1 MTTFTFTLKE
11 KNHLPTMSAVT
22 VLFPWSI
29 NNDGVINIQDE
40 IKVIKNLAIEYD
52 PGSKGR
58 NSVPTV
64 QIFKASQ
71 YKIFDNA
78 IAIVF
83 SPKF

>member
-29 NNDGVINIQDE
+29 NNDGE

-71 YKIFDNA
+71 YKTFDNA